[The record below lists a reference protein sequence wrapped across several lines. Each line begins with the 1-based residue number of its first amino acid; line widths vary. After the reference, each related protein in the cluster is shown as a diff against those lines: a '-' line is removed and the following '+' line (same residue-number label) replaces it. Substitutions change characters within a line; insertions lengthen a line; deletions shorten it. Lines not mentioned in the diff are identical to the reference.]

1 MKIFFDTSAF
11 LKVLK
16 KEESYEKVVE
26 WLTKVRDGEHAGYT
40 DTIVIAEIVYAF
52 LSQGLDD
59 EAVKART
66 YIEGISNLTIVE
78 EIPIPISHRAAELKK
93 RYFKRAEKTFFSL
106 YDGVHLALAEQY
118 CEVFVT
124 SDSDF
129 KGVKEVKVEF
139 I

>member
-1 MKIFFDTSAF
+1 MRIFLDTSAF

-16 KEESYEKVVE
+16 EEEGYRKIVE
-26 WLTKVRDGEHAGYT
+26 WLTKVRNGEHAAYT
-40 DTIVIAEIVYAF
+40 DTIAIAEIVYAF

-66 YIEGISNLTIVE
+66 YIEGIPNLTVLE
-78 EIPIPISHRAAELKK
+78 NIPASISHRSAELKK

-106 YDGVHLALAEQY
+106 YNGMHLALAEKH
-118 CEVFVT
+118 CELLLT
-124 SDSDF
+124 SDPDF
-129 KGVKEVKVEF
+129 RDVVEVKVEF

>member
-1 MKIFFDTSAF
+1 MKVFFDASAF

-16 KEESYEKVVE
+16 KEENYGKVVE
-26 WLTKVRDGEHAGYT
+26 WLEKVRRNEHEGYT

-66 YIEGISNLTIVE
+66 YIEGIPNMKVIETISTPV
-78 EIPIPISHRAAELKK
+78 SHRAAELKK

-106 YDGVHLALAEQY
+106 YDSIHFAVAEKY
-118 CEVFVT
+118 CEIFLT
-124 SDSDF
+124 ADSDF
-129 KGVKEVKVEF
+129 RDVTEPKVEF

>member
-16 KEESYEKVVE
+16 KEESCSKVVE
-26 WLTKVRDGEHAGYT
+26 WLTKVRNGEHVGYT

-52 LSQGLDD
+52 LSQGLND
-59 EAVKART
+59 EAVKARA
-66 YIEGISNLTIVE
+66 YIEGILNLTIVE
-78 EIPIPISHRAAELKK
+78 NIPVSISHRGAELKK

-106 YDGVHLALAEQY
+106 YDGVHLALAEKHG
-118 CEVFVT
+118 ELFLT

-129 KGVKEVKVEF
+129 RDVTEVKVEF

>member
-1 MKIFFDTSAF
+1 VKAFFDTSAF

-16 KEESYEKVVE
+16 KEEGYEKVVE
-26 WLTKVRDGEHAGYT
+26 WLKKVRNGQQIGYT

-66 YIEGISNLTIVE
+66 YIEGISNLTVVE
-78 EIPIPISHRAAELKK
+78 NIPISISHRGAELKK
-93 RYFKRAEKTFFSL
+93 KYFKRAEKTFFSL
-106 YDGVHLALAEQY
+106 YDGVHLALAEKY
-118 CEVFVT
+118 CEVFLT

-129 KGVKEVKVEF
+129 KNVTEVKIEF

>member
-1 MKIFFDTSAF
+1 VKVFFDTSAF

-16 KEESYEKVVE
+16 KEEGYEKVVE
-26 WLTKVRDGEHAGYT
+26 WLTKVKEGEQIGYT
-40 DTIVIAEIVYAF
+40 DTIVIGEMVYAF
-52 LSQGLDD
+52 LSQGLED

-78 EIPIPISHRAAELKK
+78 NIPVSISHRGAELKK

-106 YDGVHLALAEQY
+106 YDGVHLALAEKY
-118 CEVFVT
+118 CEAFLT

-129 KGVKEVKVEF
+129 KNVTEVKIEF